1 MTGDEKAGWGEAQFS
16 ATDILKKRTI
26 DYIFSLCQMVTTK
39 EETVSQN
46 TYETGLVRGVR
57 MAKSLLWKYVPDEIR
72 KPIRD
77 LYKTMDLELNRIDA
91 DTALNEDVKMLN
103 KRKIADSLSLQVLEF
118 LLVVLLYS
126 PMAIEFKDAE
136 IFGDFE
142 ELIKTIR
149 RDEPVKL
156 FSGELKNVD

>member
-1 MTGDEKAGWGEAQFS
+1 MVGDDKGGSGDAQFS
-16 ATDILKKRTI
+16 ATDVLKKKTI

-57 MAKSLLWKYVPDEIR
+57 MAKSLLWKYIPDEIR

-77 LYKTMDLELNRIDA
+77 LYKTMDSELSRIDT
-91 DTALNEDVKMLN
+91 DPSLNEDVKMLN

-126 PMAIEFKDAE
+126 PMSVEFQTAE
-136 IFGDFE
+136 VFGNFE

-149 RDEPVKL
+149 REEPVKL
-156 FSGELKNVD
+156 FSGDLKDAE

>member
-1 MTGDEKAGWGEAQFS
+1 MVGDERG
-16 ATDILKKRTI
+16 ATDNQQFTATDVLKKKTI

-57 MAKSLLWKYVPDEIR
+57 MAKSLIWKYTPDEIR
-72 KPIRD
+72 KPIKEI
-77 LYKTMDLELNRIDA
+77 YKTMDSELTRIDA
-91 DTALNEDVKMLN
+91 DVNLNEDVKMLN
-103 KRKIADSLSLQVLEF
+103 KRKIADNLSLQVLEF

-126 PMAIEFKDAE
+126 PIAIEFRDAE
-136 IFGDFE
+136 VFGDFE

-149 RDEPVKL
+149 REEPVKL
-156 FSGELKNVD
+156 FSGEVKEDG